1 MIIYTGGGVKCKGN
15 YDRNVHY
22 SRSFEEELFQK
33 YYMVTELQQDDSKS
47 MDLLFGKYVNPMVI
61 EKMNQDVNYNWNII
75 KKDAPLPVDK
85 FLEDVVLKRFDSTI
99 EENIEIMERFIQ
111 LVREKSSNCKVIFT
125 LLPRYITMEKILGS
139 YMKTWINS
147 FESIVRSLQEVY
159 GVYFIN
165 YKNRIDISGNNSFF
179 WDVSHLNTIGGRCM
193 TSILNEDLQK
203 IKNSTCNED
212 WIIAL
217 SGKEGKAH

>member
-1 MIIYTGGGVKCKGN
+1 MIIYTGGVKCKGN

-22 SRSFEEELFQK
+22 YRSFEEELFQK

-61 EKMNQDVNYNWNII
+61 EKTNQDVNYNWNII

-193 TSILNEDLQK
+193 TSILNEDLQN